1 MKQYLL
7 KEKLISNNFSNR
19 ENKEIEYIVVHD
31 TGNWNEGSSLDRHYN
46 FFENVSD
53 NASYHYLVGN
63 EGNEY
68 KIYNFVGEEY
78 RAWHCGDG
86 RGKYGITNDNSIGI
100 GMCVNKD
107 SDYENNILGLARLA
121 AELLIK
127 HDLTI
132 DKMVRHYDASRKVC
146 PESMSKNDWSIWKG
160 FYDLTNSILN
170 WLQSGS
176 DALEIE
182 NGIWEVCRE
191 FSEKYFSDSEDM
203 KVEDSETNGDF
214 DQSLKNEDEQDIEE

>member
-7 KEKLISNNFSNR
+7 KERLISNNFSNR
-19 ENKEIEYIVVHD
+19 ENKKIEYVVIHD
-31 TGNWNEGSSLDRHYN
+31 TGNWDEGSGLDRHYN

-78 RAWHCGDG
+78 RSWHCGDG

-107 SDYENNILGLARLA
+107 SDHKNNILGMARLA

-127 HDLTI
+127 HDL
-132 DKMVRHYDASRKVC
+132 KMDRLVRHYDASRKVC
-146 PESMSKNDWSIWKG
+146 PEFMSPNNWSLWGG
-160 FYDLTNSILN
+160 FYDLTSFIFNV
-170 WLQSGS
+170 LQSGS
-176 DALEIE
+176 DALDIEIQ
-182 NGIWEVCRE
+182 IRYRCRE
-191 FSEKYFSDSEDM
+191 FIETYLDSFYIDDF
-203 KVEDSETNGDF
+203 VLRDDDDF
-214 DQSLKNEDEQDIEE
+214 DKSLRSVVEDIEE

>member
-19 ENKEIEYIVVHD
+19 ENKKIEYIVVHD
-31 TGNWNEGSSLDRHYN
+31 TGNWDEGAGLDRHYN

-63 EGNEY
+63 EDNEY
-68 KIYNFVGEEY
+68 KIYNLVGEEY
-78 RAWHCGDG
+78 RSWHCGDG

-107 SDYENNILGLARLA
+107 SDHKNNILGMARLA

-127 HDLTI
+127 HDLTM
-132 DKMVRHYDASRKVC
+132 DKLVRHYDASRKVC
-146 PESMSKNDWSIWKG
+146 PEFMSSDDWKLWNG
-160 FYDLTNSILN
+160 FYDLTSFIFNVLQGGGDIL
-170 WLQSGS
+170 
-176 DALEIE
+176 
-182 NGIWEVCRE
+182 
-191 FSEKYFSDSEDM
+191 
-203 KVEDSETNGDF
+203 
-214 DQSLKNEDEQDIEE
+214 DIEMQIRDNCEKFIETYLNSFYIDDSISSGENDFEESLRTVVENKEE